1 MLTQTQLLASDFTFY
16 RSVTLN
22 GVTSHSHH
30 HDHLTPMLAGS
41 ELCFCSALH
50 STYAQLTVC
59 TIVRVFVRSRAGDWQ
74 QHPGHGRGL
83 SRLDGPRPQQE
94 ILGLH
99 STQLTNKSQLI
110 PNYSLFNSLIK
121 SGLKHLLDIQNN
133 KLGVRFIGNIL
144 SISAFLL
151 IFI

>member
-1 MLTQTQLLASDFTFY
+1 MKAVVAYFNQEKALVVAF
-16 RSVTLN
+16 SVITN
-22 GVTSHSHH
+22 IR
-30 HDHLTPMLAGS
+30 M
-41 ELCFCSALH
+41 ELFQ
-50 STYAQLTVC
+50 AQVC

>member
-22 GVTSHSHH
+22 GVTSQSHH
-30 HDHLTPMLAGS
+30 SDHLTPMLGVKKAPAGS
-41 ELCFCSALH
+41 ELCFCSAPH
-50 STYAQLTVC
+50 STYAQLTVS
-59 TIVRVFVRSRAGDWQ
+59 TIVRVFVRSQAGDWQ
-74 QHPGHGRGL
+74 QHPGQGRGL
-83 SRLDGPRPQQE
+83 SRLDGPRPRQE

-121 SGLKHLLDIQNN
+121 SGLKHLLGIQFN
-133 KLGVRFIGNIL
+133 KLAVHLIGNIE
-144 SISAFLL
+144 
-151 IFI
+151 

>member
-1 MLTQTQLLASDFTFY
+1 MKAVVAAFNQEKALVGAF
-16 RSVTLN
+16 SVITN
-22 GVTSHSHH
+22 IR
-30 HDHLTPMLAGS
+30 M
-41 ELCFCSALH
+41 ELFQ
-50 STYAQLTVC
+50 AQVC

>member
-30 HDHLTPMLAGS
+30 HDHLTPMLGVKKALAGS

-50 STYAQLTVC
+50 STYAQLTVS
-59 TIVRVFVRSRAGDWQ
+59 TIVPVFVRSQAGDWQ
-74 QHPGHGRGL
+74 QHPGQGRGL
-83 SRLDGPRPQQE
+83 SRLDGPRPRQE

-121 SGLKHLLDIQNN
+121 SGLKHLLDIQFN
-133 KLGVRFIGNIL
+133 KLGVHLIGNIE
-144 SISAFLL
+144 
-151 IFI
+151 

>member
-1 MLTQTQLLASDFTFY
+1 MITNIQ
-16 RSVTLN
+16 
-22 GVTSHSHH
+22 
-30 HDHLTPMLAGS
+30 M
-41 ELCFCSALH
+41 ELFQAL
-50 STYAQLTVC
+50 VC
-59 TIVRVFVRSRAGDWQ
+59 TIVRVFVRSQPGDWQ

-121 SGLKHLLDIQNN
+121 SGLKHLLDIQFN